1 MKSVNV
7 YVSEGLGGCFTVK
20 WTFKGD
26 YSADTVR
33 LYAWDIEAKVKKEYP
48 KAEFIDVLV
57 PTKSKIDK
65 KLLMSIGQEVASGWG
80 AVCTGVKTYPKSVM
94 FECNEYGEKFTTHL
108 SYDHIKEEYAYMF
121 KEGN

>member
-7 YVSEGLGGCFTVK
+7 YVSEGLGGCFTERCF
-20 WTFKGD
+20 FKRD
-26 YSADTVR
+26 LTKNEVLASALTIQ
-33 LYAWDIEAKVKKEYP
+33 AHFKKKYP
-48 KAEFIDVLV
+48 NAEFIDVLV

-65 KLLMSIGQEVASGWG
+65 NLLMSIGQEVASGWG